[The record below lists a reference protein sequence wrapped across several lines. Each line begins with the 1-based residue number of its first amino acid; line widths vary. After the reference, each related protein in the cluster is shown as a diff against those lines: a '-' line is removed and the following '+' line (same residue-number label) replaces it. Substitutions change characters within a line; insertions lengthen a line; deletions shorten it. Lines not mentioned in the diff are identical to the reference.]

1 MTTTVEDV
9 GNALEVL
16 AGILERW
23 DVRLRRLVNRLPDPR
38 YAEGSDEP
46 LNLEAQIQGRIG
58 AALDDELQ
66 PLVDT
71 LRELAS
77 RVDQPDDPSSP

>member
-1 MTTTVEDV
+1 MPTTVEDV

-23 DVRLRRLVNRLPDPR
+23 DLRLRRLVDRLPDPQ

-46 LNLEAQIQGRIG
+46 LNLEAQVQGRIQ
-58 AALDDELQ
+58 AALDDDLR
-66 PLVDT
+66 PLVET
-71 LRELAS
+71 LREMAG
-77 RVDQPDDPSSP
+77 RVNEPDT

>member
-1 MTTTVEDV
+1 MASTVEDV

-23 DVRLRRLVNRLPDPR
+23 DSRLRRLVETLPDPR

-46 LNLEAQIQGRIG
+46 LNLEAQVQGRIS

-66 PLVDT
+66 PLVHT
-71 LRELAS
+71 LRELAV
-77 RVDQPDDPSSP
+77 RIGEPDA

>member
-1 MTTTVEDV
+1 MASTVEDV

-16 AGILERW
+16 AGILDRW
-23 DVRLRRLVNRLPDPR
+23 DLRLRRLVDRLPDPQ

-46 LNLEAQIQGRIG
+46 LNLEAQVQGRIQ
-58 AALDDELQ
+58 AALDDDLQ
-66 PLVDT
+66 PLVET

-77 RVDQPDDPSSP
+77 RVAEPDS